1 MKLKLVKSFVFS
13 SLGSDIS
20 FSFFYCACVSKL
32 TGVTL
37 HGRTGQI
44 FPFHAEEENGA
55 ASENVPILCHN
66 MAERTVRALHHQLR
80 QKIAILICVQVF
92 VLVRGPY
99 FFPNLVTMKFG

>member
-1 MKLKLVKSFVFS
+1 M
-13 SLGSDIS
+13 
-20 FSFFYCACVSKL
+20 

-37 HGRTGQI
+37 HGGTGQI
-44 FPFHAEEENGA
+44 VPFHAEEENGA

-66 MAERTVRALHHQLR
+66 MAKRTVRALDHQLR

-99 FFPNLVTMKFG
+99 FFPNLVTMNVG